1 MAVNPPEET
10 DMAQVIRMYEIGAPD
25 VLRVE
30 HEDVGLPGPGQVRM
44 AQDAIGVNFVDTME
58 RTGRFPVTLPAI
70 PGFEGAGTVTHIGE
84 HVNGFAPGNRV
95 AYFFAA
101 GGYASERLISADAL
115 VKLPPDI
122 CTFHAATFLAKG
134 LTAWM
139 ALRALHPLR
148 AGETALVI
156 GASGAVGSVLSRWA
170 KSLGA
175 TVLGVAGSREKLAKV
190 RAGAHHAFH
199 SGDPAIAQKIRA
211 VAPDGVDVVFDFVG
225 AATSALAL
233 QSVRDGGD
241 IVAIGAA
248 SGAALDE
255 PAEVARRDV
264 RIMRGGTPQFVNA
277 GTIDVASAELFSLMR
292 AGTFSDLDVVH
303 FELADAVAAHRA
315 IEARSLS
322 GIALLVP
329 GVVSC

>member
-1 MAVNPPEET
+1 MH
-10 DMAQVIRMYEIGAPD
+10 DIGAPD

-30 HEDVGLPGPGQVRM
+30 HEDIGLPGPGQVRL
-44 AQDAIGVNFVDTME
+44 AQDAIGVNFVDTMV

-70 PGFEGAGTVTHIGE
+70 PGFEGAGTVTHIGAE
-84 HVNGFAPGNRV
+84 VNGFAPGDRV

-139 ALRALHPLR
+139 ALRALHRLR
-148 AGETALVI
+148 AGEMALVV
-156 GASGAVGSVLSRWA
+156 GASGGVGSILSRWA
-170 KSLGA
+170 KSLGS
-175 TVLGVAGSREKLAKV
+175 TVLGVSGSRDKMAKV

-199 SGDPAIAQKIRA
+199 AGDPAIAQKIDA
-211 VAPDGVDVVFDFVG
+211 LAPDGVDVVFDLVG
-225 AATSALAL
+225 AATPTLAL
-233 QSVRDGGD
+233 ELVRNGGD

-248 SGAALDE
+248 SGNALDE
-255 PAEVARRDV
+255 SADAARRNV

-277 GTIDVASAELFSLMR
+277 RTIDAASAELFSLMR

-303 FELADAVAAHRA
+303 FELADAVSAHRA
-315 IEARSLS
+315 VEARSLS
-322 GIALLVP
+322 GVALLVP